1 MGARQLQDPHA
12 RESVTTMERN
22 ELPAVLNTELRAF
35 FARIDAIEAEAR
47 EVRRVADEATK
58 RHRRVF
64 YALNIAAVLVTSQR
78 IAIALCV
85 VALAIH
91 AASFA
96 WWRRE
101 ETRAQ
106 SIDARVRSLWPRIMP
121 LCVALDH
128 LAPRTRKPIPEAS

>member
-22 ELPAVLNTELRAF
+22 ELPEVISTELRAL
-35 FARIDAIEAEAR
+35 FARVDAIEAEAR
-47 EVRRVADEATK
+47 EVRREADETTK
-58 RHRRVF
+58 RHRMVF
-64 YALNIAAVLVTSQR
+64 YALNIAAWLVTSQR
-78 IAIALCV
+78 IAIAMCI

-96 WWRRE
+96 WWWRE
-101 ETRAQ
+101 DRRAQ

-121 LCVALDH
+121 LCMALDH
-128 LAPRTRKPIPEAS
+128 VAPRTRKPTPDAS